1 MLFTQLSYTYTGLL
15 FMLFSTDSVRLTLVE
30 PGTGEWRILRKDNS
44 IHRKAVPYIIIAQ
57 PTEGQYRIAC
67 GGGHA
72 ELIRTGEAFL
82 TAPNLPL
89 VIEHLLNPKT
99 ERMKSRWIHFN
110 FVVFDAIG
118 LASLFEEL
126 PLRIESR
133 WAEQFGVIAG
143 KMLTVRQSTESQSI
157 QSVAQMNE
165 LAFSLLCLLL
175 KYLESK
181 GITPRINPGIMRLL
195 PVLEYARRHPA
206 QKFEV
211 ADLARKANLSVPRFH
226 AEFKRL
232 FGDSPLDHV
241 RKMRLSKASDML
253 RSGSSSLEEIAR
265 QTGFCNQFH
274 LSREFKK
281 CYGSSP
287 SVFRKDVAGGPV
299 V

>member
-1 MLFTQLSYTYTGLL
+1 MI
-15 FMLFSTDSVRLTLVE
+15 FSTDSVRLTFVE
-30 PGTGEWRILRKDNS
+30 PGKGEWRILRKDNR
-44 IHRKAVPYIIIAQ
+44 IHRKAVPHIIIAQ
-57 PTEGQYRIAC
+57 PTEGQYRISC
-67 GGGHA
+67 GGGNA
-72 ELIRTGEAFL
+72 ELISTGEAFL

-126 PLRIESR
+126 PLRVEKR
-133 WAEQFGVIAG
+133 WAEQFGGIAG
-143 KMLTVRQSTESQSI
+143 KMLIVRQSTDSQSI

-165 LAFSLLCLLL
+165 LAFSLLRLLL
-175 KYLESK
+175 EYLADK

-195 PVLEYARRHPA
+195 PVLEYARRHPD
-206 QKFEV
+206 QKLEV
-211 ADLARKANLSVPRFH
+211 ADLAKKANLSVPRFH

-232 FGDSPLDHV
+232 FGDSPLEHV
-241 RKMRLSKASDML
+241 RKMRLAKASDML
-253 RSGSSSLEEIAR
+253 RSGSLSLEEIAK

-274 LSREFKK
+274 FSREFKK

-287 SVFRKDVAGGPV
+287 SVFRRNVAGGPV

>member
-1 MLFTQLSYTYTGLL
+1 MI
-15 FMLFSTDSVRLTLVE
+15 FSTDSVRLTFVE
-30 PGTGEWRILRKDNS
+30 PGKGEWRILRKDNR
-44 IHRKAVPYIIIAQ
+44 IHRKAVPHIIIAQ
-57 PTEGQYRIAC
+57 PTEGQYRISC
-67 GGGHA
+67 GGGNA
-72 ELIRTGEAFL
+72 ELISTGEAFL

-126 PLRIESR
+126 PLRVEKR

-143 KMLTVRQSTESQSI
+143 KMLSVRQSTDSRSI

-165 LAFSLLCLLL
+165 LAFSLLRLLL
-175 KYLESK
+175 EYLADK
-181 GITPRINPGIMRLL
+181 RITPRINPGIMRLL
-195 PVLEYARRHPA
+195 PVLEYARRHPD
-206 QKFEV
+206 QKLEV
-211 ADLARKANLSVPRFH
+211 ADLAKKANLSVPRFH

-241 RKMRLSKASDML
+241 RKMRLAKASDML
-253 RSGSSSLEEIAR
+253 RSGSLSLEEIAK

-274 LSREFKK
+274 FSREFKK

-287 SVFRKDVAGGPV
+287 SVFRRNIAGGPV

>member
-1 MLFTQLSYTYTGLL
+1 MI
-15 FMLFSTDSVRLTLVE
+15 FSTDSVRLTFVE
-30 PGTGEWRILRKDNS
+30 PGNGEWRILRKDNS

-82 TAPNLPL
+82 TAPNFPL

-99 ERMKSRWIHFN
+99 KRMKSRWIHFN

-126 PLRIESR
+126 PLRVESR
-133 WAEQFGVIAG
+133 WAEQFGEIAG
-143 KMLTVRQSTESQSI
+143 KMSAIRQSTESQSLK
-157 QSVAQMNE
+157 SVAQINE
-165 LAFSLLCLLL
+165 LAFSLLRVLLE
-175 KYLESK
+175 YLESK
-181 GITPRINPGIMRLL
+181 GIAPQINPGIMRLL
-195 PVLEYARRHPA
+195 PVLEYARRHPD
-206 QKFEV
+206 QKLEV
-211 ADLARKANLSVPRFH
+211 AALAKKVNLSVPRFH

-241 RKMRLSKASDML
+241 RKMRLAKASDML
-253 RSGSSSLEEIAR
+253 RSGSLALEEIAR

-274 LSREFKK
+274 FSREFKK

-287 SVFRKDVAGGPV
+287 SVFRKNVAACTV
-299 V
+299 A

>member
-1 MLFTQLSYTYTGLL
+1 MI
-15 FMLFSTDSVRLTLVE
+15 FSTDSVRLTFVE
-30 PGTGEWRILRKDNS
+30 PGKGEWRILRKDNR
-44 IHRKAVPYIIIAQ
+44 IHRKAVPHIIIAQ
-57 PTEGQYRIAC
+57 PTEGQYRISC
-67 GGGHA
+67 GGGNA
-72 ELIRTGEAFL
+72 ELISTGEAFL

-126 PLRIESR
+126 PLRVEKR

-143 KMLTVRQSTESQSI
+143 KMLSVRQSTDSRSI

-165 LAFSLLCLLL
+165 LAFSLLRLLL
-175 KYLESK
+175 EYLADK
-181 GITPRINPGIMRLL
+181 RITPRINPGIMRLL
-195 PVLEYARRHPA
+195 PVLEYARRHPD
-206 QKFEV
+206 QKLEV
-211 ADLARKANLSVPRFH
+211 ADLAKKANLSVPRFH

-241 RKMRLSKASDML
+241 RKMRLAKASDML
-253 RSGSSSLEEIAR
+253 RSGSLSLEEIAK

-274 LSREFKK
+274 FSREFKK

-287 SVFRKDVAGGPV
+287 SVFRRNVAGGPV

>member
-1 MLFTQLSYTYTGLL
+1 MI
-15 FMLFSTDSVRLTLVE
+15 FSTDSVRLTFVE
-30 PGTGEWRILRKDNS
+30 PGKGEWRILRKDNR
-44 IHRKAVPYIIIAQ
+44 IHRKAVPHIIIAQ
-57 PTEGQYRIAC
+57 PTEGQYRISC
-67 GGGHA
+67 GGGNA
-72 ELIRTGEAFL
+72 ELISTGEAFL

-126 PLRIESR
+126 PLRVEKR

-143 KMLTVRQSTESQSI
+143 KMLSVRQSTDSRSI

-165 LAFSLLCLLL
+165 LAFSLLRLLL
-175 KYLESK
+175 EYLADK
-181 GITPRINPGIMRLL
+181 RITPRINPGIMRLL
-195 PVLEYARRHPA
+195 PVLEYARRHPD
-206 QKFEV
+206 QKLEV
-211 ADLARKANLSVPRFH
+211 ADLAKKANLSVPRFH

-232 FGDSPLDHV
+232 FGDSPLEHV
-241 RKMRLSKASDML
+241 RKMRLAKASDML
-253 RSGSSSLEEIAR
+253 RSGSLSLEEIAK

-274 LSREFKK
+274 FSREFKK

-287 SVFRKDVAGGPV
+287 SVFRRNVAGGPV

>member
-1 MLFTQLSYTYTGLL
+1 MI
-15 FMLFSTDSVRLTLVE
+15 FSTDSVRLTFVE
-30 PGTGEWRILRKDNS
+30 PGKGEWRILRKDNR
-44 IHRKAVPYIIIAQ
+44 IHRKAVPHIIIAQ
-57 PTEGQYRIAC
+57 PTEGQYRISC
-67 GGGHA
+67 GGGNA
-72 ELIRTGEAFL
+72 ELISTGEAFL

-126 PLRIESR
+126 PLRVEKR
-133 WAEQFGVIAG
+133 WAEQFGMIAG
-143 KMLTVRQSTESQSI
+143 KMLSVRQSTESQSI
-157 QSVAQMNE
+157 KSVAQMNE
-165 LAFSLLCLLL
+165 LAFSLLRLLL
-175 KYLESK
+175 EYLADK
-181 GITPRINPGIMRLL
+181 RITPRINPGIMRLL
-195 PVLEYARRHPA
+195 PVLEYARRHPD
-206 QKFEV
+206 QKLEV
-211 ADLARKANLSVPRFH
+211 ADLAKKANLSVPRFH

-241 RKMRLSKASDML
+241 RKMRLARASDML
-253 RSGSSSLEEIAR
+253 RSGSLSLEEIAK

-274 LSREFKK
+274 FSREFKK

-287 SVFRKDVAGGPV
+287 SVFRRNIAGGPV